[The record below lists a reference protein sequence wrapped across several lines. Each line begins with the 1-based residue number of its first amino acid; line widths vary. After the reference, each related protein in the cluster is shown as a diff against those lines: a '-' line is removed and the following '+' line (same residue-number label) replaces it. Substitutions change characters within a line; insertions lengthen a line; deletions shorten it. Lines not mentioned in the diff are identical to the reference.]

1 MIWEGQWR
9 GRDSRE
15 ERIGLVA
22 RWNSFFFFSLF
33 FFACLSLLGPCL
45 YFSKIC
51 LGDSRDMDAEGF
63 EVDCSFG
70 RLGILAHVCAWLAV
84 ILIRFLKYLK
94 CRHVSRSRKEEKLRL
109 KYALLAEQVFYK
121 RAWYGWS
128 MTTGQPMGRQD
139 MGGQACFVI
148 APAAFTDRF
157 TNVGLH
163 LLQNCFRCSK
173 ILKML
178 TNNCKGWHK
187 YFW

>member
-1 MIWEGQWR
+1 M
-9 GRDSRE
+9 
-15 ERIGLVA
+15 
-22 RWNSFFFFSLF
+22 
-33 FFACLSLLGPCL
+33 
-45 YFSKIC
+45 
-51 LGDSRDMDAEGF
+51 
-63 EVDCSFG
+63 
-70 RLGILAHVCAWLAV
+70 
-84 ILIRFLKYLK
+84 ILIRLLKYLK

-173 ILKML
+173 ILKRH
-178 TNNCKGWHK
+178 TNNCKGWLK
-187 YFW
+187 YFWANIEQMSANLETNILDKQIVGQKSTSIVYKYSGYYYIKAQIGQISINIG